1 MKTNPVDLSGK
12 FKMSCEPKR
21 TKAYSA
27 DLRWRIVYQVE
38 GLKKSCR
45 TVAQNLCVDLSTVS
59 RTVSLFNTSG
69 NVEKKIYPPNTGTA
83 SLTEIDKIIILETIA
98 ETPAV
103 FLREIQQT
111 LIGTNVDTSTIWKS
125 LNITRQNMVL
135 VAKQRS
141 ELLRAEYLLDM
152 QVFRG
157 HPQMFVFVDETGA
170 DRRNCLRRY
179 GYSIRGRPAVST
191 KLLVRG
197 QRVSAIA
204 AISMEGLLDCYTYTT
219 SVAGDNFKHYVR
231 QSLLQQL
238 KPFNG
243 SNPHSVVVLD
253 NASIHHA
260 NGVVDLIESTG
271 ALVHFLPPYSPDLN
285 PIEEAFSKVKSTL
298 KANEYLL
305 DIFDIE
311 SFVLHA
317 FTSITVDNCNQWVQH
332 SGYI

>member
-1 MKTNPVDLSGK
+1 
-12 FKMSCEPKR
+12 MSCEPKR

-111 LIGTNVDTSTIWKS
+111 LIQETGTNVDTSTIWRFLKS
-125 LNITRQNMVL
+125 SNITRQKMVL

-170 DRRNCLRRY
+170 DRRNRLRRY

-243 SNPHSVVVLD
+243 SNPHSVIVL
-253 NASIHHA
+253 
-260 NGVVDLIESTG
+260 L
-271 ALVHFLPPYSPDLN
+271 Y
-285 PIEEAFSKVKSTL
+285 
-298 KANEYLL
+298 
-305 DIFDIE
+305 
-311 SFVLHA
+311 
-317 FTSITVDNCNQWVQH
+317 
-332 SGYI
+332 